1 MDEYALQFSAS
12 AADAEGCGQNT
23 DSDSKKLRTDEK
35 QTDNRD
41 QNVAVA
47 DELPTLN
54 SMFGFAA
61 SWGRKL
67 QSELQLDGF
76 VDQVKK
82 QSEEVAK
89 AYSQDISEF
98 AQAVR
103 TGAVRGMDELSTRF
117 NQLKADLETEANA
130 DKSTTDVERGVQ
142 TNTRKSSVF
151 ETLKKQQEKTKRLM
165 NRLGTDLEDLLRDAI
180 VIEAPGSASTEEQRN
195 AARKIIYDRRMAQLA
210 AIQESESTYL
220 TEPQHT
226 TVTTPASATK
236 ESSPKDEDNVDTD
249 ALTKKA
255 QQTGDYDKFAMEL
268 SLNDKKD
275 EMAQLLEANPA
286 MADIYKRIVPDKVS
300 ETEFWTRY
308 FYHVWR
314 VEQEEIRRKNLVE
327 AAVAATEEEEFNWDM
342 DDDVDVSDVTN
353 TSSKME
359 SRNGD
364 KHGSDSKADAK
375 LAAESVPKTETA
387 SKTVD
392 KTEDPSATESAKDD
406 NAAKPSLEKRTE
418 KKAGN
423 NAEDDDAWDE
433 WE

>member
-1 MDEYALQFSAS
+1 TS
-12 AADAEGCGQNT
+12 
-23 DSDSKKLRTDEK
+23 RTDEK
-35 QTDNRD
+35 QIDNRD
-41 QNVAVA
+41 QNVATA

-67 QSELQLDGF
+67 QSDLQLESF

-103 TGAVRGMDELSTRF
+103 TGAARGIDELSTRF
-117 NQLKADLETEANA
+117 NQLKTDLETEANA
-130 DKSTTDVERGVQ
+130 DTSTTDAERAVQ
-142 TNTRKSSVF
+142 TNAERSSVF

-165 NRLGTDLEDLLRDAI
+165 SRLGTDLEDLLRDAI
-180 VIEAPGSASTEEQRN
+180 VIEAPGSASTEEQRS

-220 TEPQHT
+220 TDPHT
-226 TVTTPASATK
+226 SAVATPGSTTK
-236 ESSPKDEDNVDTD
+236 DISPDDEEKAETD
-249 ALTKKA
+249 VAGNKA
-255 QQTGDYDKFAMEL
+255 QQTADYDKFVAEL
-268 SLNDKKD
+268 SLDDKKD

-286 MADIYKRIVPDKVS
+286 MADIHKRIVPDKVS
-300 ETEFWTRY
+300 EIVFWTRY
-308 FYHVWR
+308 FFHVWK

-327 AAVAATEEEEFNWDM
+327 AAVAATKEDEFSWDM
-342 DDDVDVSDVTN
+342 DDDVDASGVN
-353 TSSKME
+353 GQSKEME
-359 SRNGD
+359 SKDGD
-364 KHGSDSKADAK
+364 KHVSDSKAADTKSATESASK
-375 LAAESVPKTETA
+375 TEAAAE
-387 SKTVD
+387 TVD
-392 KTEDPSATESAKDD
+392 KTEGSSATEATKDKD
-406 NAAKPSLEKRTE
+406 AAKPSQEKNSE
-418 KKAGN
+418 KKAGS